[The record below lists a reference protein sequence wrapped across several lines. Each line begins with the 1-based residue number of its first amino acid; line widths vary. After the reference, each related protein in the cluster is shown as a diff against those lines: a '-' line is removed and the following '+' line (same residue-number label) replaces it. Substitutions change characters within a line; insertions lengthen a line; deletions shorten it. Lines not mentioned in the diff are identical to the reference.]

1 VIYQIYP
8 RSFQDSDGDGIGD
21 LAGVTSRLD
30 HLRELGVDGLWLSPI
45 YPSPLADGGYD
56 IADHAAVDPRLGTLD
71 DLDELLAAAH
81 ERGLRVLL
89 DLVPSHTSIEHPWFR
104 EHPDWYV
111 WADDGPPNN
120 WLSAFGGP
128 AWSRDPESG
137 RWYLH
142 SFFPEQPDLDWRNP
156 DVHEAIA
163 EVVRF
168 WLERGVDGF
177 RVDAVERLSKDPD
190 LRDDPAATEPPLFPL
205 HEEYGSL
212 RHVYSRNFPGVE
224 KMLATL
230 RRAAG
235 DAVLVGEVFRPA
247 SELGAY
253 LEYFDMV
260 FAFEFMFARWDA
272 ETLAAVIAP
281 AERLRRTAW
290 VLSNHD
296 FTRIATRIGEENVR
310 LAALLQLTLP
320 GAAFLYQGDELGL
333 TDGPG
338 ADPPYDRHGRDR
350 ARHAMQWD
358 GSERAGFTSG
368 DAWLPPVD
376 PARRNVAEQ
385 RGDRRSLLELYRRL
399 IRLRR
404 SVTGELELLAGE
416 PDLLAYRRGEHVVAL
431 NFGNSFRPAPEGELV
446 VGTDPSG
453 EVAEELPPGA
463 GVVVRSGG

>member
-1 VIYQIYP
+1 
-8 RSFQDSDGDGIGD
+8 
-21 LAGVTSRLD
+21 
-30 HLRELGVDGLWLSPI
+30 
-45 YPSPLADGGYD
+45 
-56 IADHAAVDPRLGTLD
+56 
-71 DLDELLAAAH
+71 
-81 ERGLRVLL
+81 
-89 DLVPSHTSIEHPWFR
+89 
-104 EHPDWYV
+104 
-111 WADDGPPNN
+111 
-120 WLSAFGGP
+120 
-128 AWSRDPESG
+128 
-137 RWYLH
+137 
-142 SFFPEQPDLDWRNP
+142 
-156 DVHEAIA
+156 
-163 EVVRF
+163 
-168 WLERGVDGF
+168 
-177 RVDAVERLSKDPD
+177 
-190 LRDDPAATEPPLFPL
+190 
-205 HEEYGSL
+205 
-212 RHVYSRNFPGVE
+212 
-224 KMLATL
+224 
-230 RRAAG
+230 
-235 DAVLVGEVFRPA
+235 
-247 SELGAY
+247 
-253 LEYFDMV
+253 
-260 FAFEFMFARWDA
+260 
-272 ETLAAVIAP
+272 
-281 AERLRRTAW
+281 